1 MWCLAVLKIVE
12 LRKREREREGER
24 GRIKNNKKEYLNE
37 VVKKIK
43 VLILGVLLNDVL
55 NGINLV
61 F

>member
-1 MWCLAVLKIVE
+1 MWCLAVLRTVE
-12 LRKREREREGER
+12 LRERERERER
-24 GRIKNNKKEYLNE
+24 ERIKNNKKEYLNE

-43 VLILGVLLNDVL
+43 VLILGVLLSDVL